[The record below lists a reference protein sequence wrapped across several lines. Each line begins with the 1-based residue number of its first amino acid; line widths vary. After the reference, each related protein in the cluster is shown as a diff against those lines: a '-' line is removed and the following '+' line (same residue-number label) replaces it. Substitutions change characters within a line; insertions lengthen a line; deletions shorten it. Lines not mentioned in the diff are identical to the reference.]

1 MKLGFDPDKYRF
13 ALIPG
18 TIILLA
24 VFSLVIA
31 LPGQIRFIRKQNRQ
45 LKRTS
50 RKVEE
55 LKTKHLLLSSLDEEE
70 LKQRAKTAVKALPED
85 KDIPIILQSLR
96 EAVTEPGFLIEELAF
111 SPGKIEKDEEEGA
124 KNKRIEEL
132 PIKVT
137 VIGNSDNLLDL
148 FSSLEQRLPLYEIR
162 DSKISNL
169 GRAGNRLRLEL
180 SVLTFYSPPV
190 KTKNIDKI
198 TTDELV
204 LKEDELSLLD
214 KLNGF
219 TLTEIEPVTVPEGT
233 DSGTIKENPFL

>member
-18 TIILLA
+18 SIILLA

-31 LPGQIRFIRKQNRQ
+31 LPGQIRYLRKQNRQ
-45 LKRTS
+45 LKKTNN
-50 RKVEE
+50 KVEE
-55 LKTKHLLLSSLDEEE
+55 MKNKHLILSSLDEEE
-70 LKQRAKTAVKALPED
+70 LKQRAKIAVKALPED
-85 KDIPIILQSLR
+85 KNIPIILQALR
-96 EAVTEPGFLIEELAF
+96 EAVTEPGFLIEELSF
-111 SPGKIEKDEEEGA
+111 SPGTIQKEEEESS

-137 VIGNSDNLLDL
+137 VIGDSEALLDL
-148 FSSLEQRLPLYEIR
+148 FSSLEKRLPLYEIR

-169 GRAGNRLRLEL
+169 GRSGERLRLEL

-204 LKEDELSLLD
+204 LKEDELALLD

-219 TLTEIEPVTVPEGT
+219 TLTEIEPITIPEGT
-233 DSGTIKENPFL
+233 DSGIIKDNPFL